1 MFLRI
6 FWLHFVSI
14 KYKHTK
20 GESLVCIVSGSLTK
34 ADMLSLLQW
43 QCYSVIRDN
52 RKIEKDDKIVE
63 NEVKKKKE
71 KLC

>member
-1 MFLRI
+1 M
-6 FWLHFVSI
+6 

-43 QCYSVIRDN
+43 QRYSIIRDN
-52 RKIEKDDKIVE
+52 IKMEKDDKIAE
-63 NEVKKKKE
+63 NEANKKKKNFVKE
-71 KLC
+71 A